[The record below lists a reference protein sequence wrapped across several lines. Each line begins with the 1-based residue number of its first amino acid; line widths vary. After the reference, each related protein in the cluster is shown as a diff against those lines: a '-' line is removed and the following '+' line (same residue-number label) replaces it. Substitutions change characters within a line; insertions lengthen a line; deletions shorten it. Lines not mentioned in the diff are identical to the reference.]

1 MKMKFS
7 LIIPCYNE
15 EENLELLV
23 EKLKTIKSNDIQIIL
38 VNNGSTD
45 STQVK
50 LSQLSVLNEGL
61 FEILSLDKNIGYG
74 NGIMQGV
81 FQAQSEVIAWTHADL
96 QTDPSDVLKAYET
109 FVSHPEF
116 PKCILKGKRIGR
128 GLFDSLFTFG
138 MSIFS
143 SFLLR
148 RFFSDINAQPKMF
161 HSAFLEKT
169 PTPPHDFSLDLYFL
183 YQAKSHGFS
192 VIEYPVFF
200 HKRLY
205 GQSKGGGSFKGKWKL
220 ILRTFKYILKLK
232 KEIIY

>member
-50 LSQLSVLNEGL
+50 LSQLRVLNEGF

-81 FQAQSEVIAWTHADL
+81 FQAQSQVIAWTHADL

-109 FVSHPEF
+109 FVFHPEF
-116 PKCILKGKRIGR
+116 PKCILNM
-128 GLFDSLFTFG
+128 LNNT
-138 MSIFS
+138 
-143 SFLLR
+143 
-148 RFFSDINAQPKMF
+148 
-161 HSAFLEKT
+161 T
-169 PTPPHDFSLDLYFL
+169 
-183 YQAKSHGFS
+183 
-192 VIEYPVFF
+192 
-200 HKRLY
+200 
-205 GQSKGGGSFKGKWKL
+205 
-220 ILRTFKYILKLK
+220 
-232 KEIIY
+232 